1 MEDMKNQASSTAT
14 KDSISIAPRD
24 VLQRYD
30 LLEAHLDNL
39 KPGEYS
45 VCINYK
51 KKGVVELRRNPRPAD
66 HLHVLEKVTKEEKN
80 TKAALHRFAVEVRK
94 VYQSGITIIG
104 KTHALKSF
112 GKRIVDAALCIK
124 EANNQYYSCAA
135 PRQYYDKNA
144 LVYMK
149 LEQIENEDK

>member
-1 MEDMKNQASSTAT
+1 MKDIKFKENPSNT
-14 KDSISIAPRD
+14 KNSISITPRD
-24 VLQRYD
+24 VLQDYGILHIRLKD
-30 LLEAHLDNL
+30 L

-51 KKGVVELRRNPRPAD
+51 KKGVVELRRNPRASD
-66 HLHVLEKVTKEEKN
+66 HLNVLEKVTKEEKN

-94 VYQSGITIIG
+94 VYLSGITIIG

-124 EANNQYYSCAA
+124 ESENQYYSSAA
-135 PRQYYDKNA
+135 PRQFYDKNA

-149 LEQIENEDK
+149 LEQIENEDV

>member
-1 MEDMKNQASSTAT
+1 MENMKNQASSSAT
-14 KDSISIAPRD
+14 KDSIRITPRD

-30 LLEAHLDNL
+30 LLEAHLDKL

-45 VCINYK
+45 VCINYR
-51 KKGVVELRRNPRPAD
+51 KKGIVELRRNPRSAN
-66 HLHVLEKVTKEEKN
+66 HLNVLEKVTKEEKN

-112 GKRIVDAALCIK
+112 GKSIVDAALCIK
-124 EANNQYYSCAA
+124 EGENQYYACAA

>member
-1 MEDMKNQASSTAT
+1 MDDIKNQASSSAT

-24 VLQRYD
+24 ILQRYD
-30 LLEAHLDNL
+30 LLESHLDNL
-39 KPGEYS
+39 KPGEYF

-51 KKGVVELRRNPRPAD
+51 KKGVVELRRSPRPAD
-66 HLHVLEKVTKEEKN
+66 HLSVLEEVTKEDKN

-124 EANNQYYSCAA
+124 EGENQYYACAA

>member
-1 MEDMKNQASSTAT
+1 METVKNQESSSAT

-30 LLEAHLDNL
+30 LLEAHLDKL

-51 KKGVVELRRNPRPAD
+51 KKGIVELRRNPRPAD
-66 HLHVLEKVTKEEKN
+66 HLNVLEKVTKEEKN
-80 TKAALHRFAVEVRK
+80 TKAALHRFAVKVREA
-94 VYQSGITIIG
+94 YQSGIVIIG
-104 KTHALKSF
+104 KTHALKGF

-124 EANNQYYSCAA
+124 ESQNTYYSSSA
-135 PRQYYDKNA
+135 PRQYYDKNT

-149 LEQIENEDK
+149 LEQIEKNDK